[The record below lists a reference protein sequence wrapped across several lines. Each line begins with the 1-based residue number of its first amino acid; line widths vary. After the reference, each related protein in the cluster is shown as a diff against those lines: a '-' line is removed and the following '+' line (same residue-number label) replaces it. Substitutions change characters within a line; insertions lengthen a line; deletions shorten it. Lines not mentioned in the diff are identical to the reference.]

1 MLSEQSELSEPL
13 ASPIFS
19 LVLPEVSHDILFAC
33 FPETEFPFV
42 VKLSSSL
49 LHHC

>member
-13 ASPIFS
+13 ASPIFP
-19 LVLPEVSHDILFAC
+19 LVLPEVFHDILFVR
-33 FPETEFPFV
+33 FPKTEFSFV